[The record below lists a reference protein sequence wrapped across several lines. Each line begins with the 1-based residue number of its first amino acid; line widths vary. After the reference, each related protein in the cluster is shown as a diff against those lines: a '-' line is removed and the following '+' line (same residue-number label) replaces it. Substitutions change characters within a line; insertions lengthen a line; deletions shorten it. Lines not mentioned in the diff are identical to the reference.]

1 MATKMRSLAAALA
14 AFATIGLGTT
24 AHAGSSSKGDLKP
37 TLVAPGA
44 KGKVVFQGKGGSRAR
59 FQVQASKLPQS
70 AAFDVV
76 VKGVKVGTL
85 QTNRGGA
92 AKAKF
97 STQPKAGKESLLGFD
112 PRAAAVSIRTPEGDE
127 VLQGDVPAPVVKP
140 SDADKVACCV
150 PDDDGGAECEDRTPE
165 RCALEGG
172 TLAATNSCLPD
183 PCGGSPDLDGDGE
196 DEGDDDDEGKIL
208 CCLPGADAATSDDP
222 EVECEDVSAVECA
235 TQGGTV
241 LEATSCD
248 ASPCAP
254 TVPATK
260 IVCCVP
266 DDGAYECEDRT
277 ADRCLELG
285 GQAMDGVSVC
295 AVDTCAGL

>member
-1 MATKMRSLAAALA
+1 TTSAAR
-14 AFATIGLGTT
+14 
-24 AHAGSSSKGDLKP
+24 AGSSSKGDLKP
-37 TLVAPGA
+37 AAASPGV
-44 KGKVVFQGKGGSRAR
+44 KGKVVFQGKGGSKAR
-59 FQVQASKLPQS
+59 FQVVANKLAPTS
-70 AAFDVV
+70 PYDVV
-76 VKGVKVGTL
+76 VGGVKVGSMTS
-85 QTNRGGA
+85 NKGGS

-97 STQPKAGKESLLGFD
+97 STQPKPGKETLLGFD
-112 PRAAAVSIRTPEGDE
+112 PRGASISIRTPDGDE
-127 VLQGDVPAPVVKP
+127 VMLGDVPEPIVKS
-140 SDADKVACCV
+140 SDAGKVACCV

-172 TLAATNSCLPD
+172 TLAPTDSCLPD
-183 PCGGSPDLDGDGE
+183 PCGGSPDVNGDGE
-196 DEGDDDDEGKIL
+196 SDDEDEGEIL

-254 TVPATK
+254 SAPTSK

-266 DDGAYECEDRT
+266 DEGAYECEDRT
-277 ADRCLELG
+277 ADRCTSLG
-285 GQAMDGVSVC
+285 GTVMDGVADCS
-295 AVDTCAGL
+295 ADPCAGL